1 MYCPQHPLNGPHS
14 PARLP
19 HGPSLQI
26 RVFGFARVTNGF
38 DARKHCDKRRYE
50 YILPA
55 WAFDPAVC
63 QPRPQQQRAAAAT
76 AKQQAQTQQAEGEA
90 LRQTEGDAPQHEAG
104 EQQAE
109 GEAPQ
114 AQEQQQGGAAEGGE
128 QQQAQQDAAGAGS
141 GPEAA
146 ANGGGAPAEAPV
158 AGVLEAAE
166 DESDMAVELGEESE
180 QGDPTLTAEEER
192 EEEEAAAGSTFVF
205 DQACADRLTAILSQV
220 GVGAPDCMQHSGR
233 RPRAMRHGFCAV
245 HLASQ
250 RGPSARQQGR
260 AIAIRTLSDQAAH
273 HRPHHPTSCCAW
285 CACCAVRGH
294 TQLPQ
299 LHRAHAGQ
307 RAAGA
312 ALHAELQVRLVLYF
326 GPQNQI
332 VKRSSVPAGR
342 LLHLLQACC
351 TLACKRVAPC
361 AGTKQPGTITR
372 LTA

>member
-1 MYCPQHPLNGPHS
+1 M
-14 PARLP
+14 
-19 HGPSLQI
+19 
-26 RVFGFARVTNGF
+26 FGFARVTNGF

-63 QPRPQQQRAAAAT
+63 QPRSQQQRAAAAA
-76 AKQQAQTQQAEGEA
+76 AKEEAQTQQAEGEV
-90 LRQTEGDAPQHEAG
+90 LRQAEGDAPQQEAG
-104 EQQAE
+104 EHQAE

-146 ANGGGAPAEAPV
+146 ANGSGAPAEAPA
-158 AGVLEAAE
+158 AGVLDAAE
-166 DESDMAVELGEESE
+166 DESDMAAELGEESE

-220 GVGAPDCMQHSGR
+220 GVGAPDCMQRSVAA
-233 RPRAMRHGFCAV
+233 PCAMVLRCAPC
-245 HLASQ
+245 Q
-250 RGPSARQQGR
+250 RGPRVHQEGGAV
-260 AIAIRTLSDQAAH
+260 APHALSGQAAQ
-273 HRPHHPTSCCAW
+273 HRPHHPTSRCAC

-299 LHRAHAGQ
+299 LHCAHAGQ

-326 GPQNQI
+326 GPQN
-332 VKRSSVPAGR
+332 K
-342 LLHLLQACC
+342 L
-351 TLACKRVAPC
+351 
-361 AGTKQPGTITR
+361 
-372 LTA
+372 